1 VLDNIIAILKHECFL
16 TQEKPILL
24 GVSGGPDSLVLLDI
38 LYQAGY
44 PLIVAHF
51 NHKLRPE
58 ADTEATAVGLLASK
72 MHLSHVMESAD
83 VAAFARSE
91 SQSIEEA
98 ARTLRYRFLFTQAR
112 KFKAQAVAVGHTADD
127 QVETVLMH
135 FLRGA
140 GLKGLKGITYR
151 TVISSFDRKIP
162 LVRPLLDVWRKE
174 IIEYCDSHDLHPY
187 YDPSN
192 TSTNFFRNRLRIDL
206 IPLLETYNPRIRE
219 TIWRA
224 AKTLNG
230 DSQILS
236 GVVDEAWK
244 VSISQEGPGYLAFEM
259 SILTSFSVGLQ
270 RNIFRRALEQL
281 CPNLCVVDFTV
292 IERATVFLTDPKLPD
307 KIDLIGGLCAF
318 RERGQLYVMRREAVL
333 PLNDWPQVVPASG
346 TLTMNVPGK
355 LQISKE
361 WILNT
366 EYWDDPDQAWEKMQ
380 KNANPYR
387 IWLDAGHLT
396 GPFEVRRRRPGD
408 RFQPL
413 GMGGRSIKLSDFFI
427 NVKLPRRARD
437 GWPLLCTSENIIWIP
452 GYLPA
457 HPYRLTKATRQVVYL
472 TLMKKE
478 NKSNK

>member
-1 VLDNIIAILKHECFL
+1 MLDNIIAILKHECFL

-38 LYQAGY
+38 LNQAGY

-51 NHKLRPE
+51 HHKLRPE
-58 ADTEATAVGLLASK
+58 ADTEATAVEHLASK

-83 VAAFARSE
+83 VAAFARNE

-140 GLKGLKGITYR
+140 GLKGLKGMTYQ
-151 TVISSFDRKIP
+151 TVIPSFDRKIP

-206 IPLLETYNPRIRE
+206 IPLLERYNPHIRE
-219 TIWRA
+219 TIWRT
-224 AKTLNG
+224 AKTLYG

-236 GVVDEAWK
+236 GVMDEAWK

-281 CPNLCVVDFTV
+281 CPNLRDVDYSV
-292 IERATVFLTDPKLPD
+292 IERAIVFLTDPKQPD
-307 KIDLIGGLCAF
+307 QIDLTGGLCAF
-318 RERGQLYVMRREAVL
+318 RERGQLYVMTREATL
-333 PLNDWPQVVPASG
+333 PINNWPQIVPASG
-346 TLTMNVPGK
+346 TLSMSIPGK
-355 LQISKE
+355 LRISTE
-361 WILNT
+361 WIMYA
-366 EYWDDPDQAWEKMQ
+366 EPWDDPIQAWEQMQ
-380 KNANPYR
+380 KNADPFR

-396 GPFEVRRRRPGD
+396 GPIKARGRIPGD

-413 GMGGRSIKLSDFFI
+413 GMGGQSIKLSDFFI

-437 GWPLLCTSENIIWIP
+437 GWPLLCMNENIVWVP

-457 HPYRLTKATRQVVYL
+457 HPYRLTKATRQVVCL
-472 TLMKKE
+472 TLKKKKI
-478 NKSNK
+478 KSNK